1 MVIPLDYYRILGTPL
16 TVTDEQLTT
25 AYQDRIRQLPRR
37 EYSELAIASRRHLL
51 EQGYQLLIDPQRRS
65 EYQQQFLEGNDSQI
79 SGIKIEDNQ
88 LTGALLLLQEL
99 GEYDLVASLGQDY
112 LHTPHPQK
120 PIQERAD
127 IILSIVLAKL
137 ELSREH
143 WHRKDYEQAALIA
156 SQALDLL
163 RKDDLFPLVQAEI
176 TTDVHKLRPYRILEL
191 LATDLTATTEREQGL
206 QLLQSMLQERR
217 GMEGKGNDR
226 SGLNLDKFLQFIQQL
241 RPHLTVAEQLTL
253 FKREA
258 QRPSWVATYL
268 KVYAL
273 IAQGFAYKQA
283 VYIQEAQETL
293 VRLGQRQDVSVEM
306 AISALL
312 LGQTAIAIGLLEKSQ
327 ETEPIE
333 YIRSQSG
340 NSGELLLGLCRYGE
354 RWLQTEVFCHF
365 RDLVDQIASL
375 KDYFANAQVQA
386 YLEPL
391 AAAIVPESDLLPVPS
406 TSFPSFLPNGGVL
419 TMRESYPSPSQ
430 SLPSSR
436 SHYPERV
443 TMGNTSRLKPYPT
456 PDSGYRT
463 QGNLVLT
470 PDYSPTPKRYPRR
483 RRPPLTETAVHPE
496 NLPALPAPR
505 PKTPKKR
512 KKFPK
517 KARLI
522 LGLFGMG
529 ILGLSVLAV
538 QALQAHRS
546 PLASLS
552 GEQLEI
558 FLNQPPLE
566 IADSSAL
573 ALVQSAPTIT
583 PLQAQKI
590 LESWLSVKTQAL
602 GKTHQ
607 VDQLKKVLA
616 EPMLST
622 WRKRAQGLGGTDY
635 WQYQHQV
642 QVQSLQVSPQNPNL
656 ATLEAIVKEK
666 ANYYAQG
673 TLNPQKSFNDNL
685 RVRYHLVRIQDQWLI
700 KDSQV
705 LPK

>member
-1 MVIPLDYYRILGTPL
+1 
-16 TVTDEQLTT
+16 
-25 AYQDRIRQLPRR
+25 
-37 EYSELAIASRRHLL
+37 
-51 EQGYQLLIDPQRRS
+51 
-65 EYQQQFLEGNDSQI
+65 
-79 SGIKIEDNQ
+79 
-88 LTGALLLLQEL
+88 
-99 GEYDLVASLGQDY
+99 
-112 LHTPHPQK
+112 
-120 PIQERAD
+120 
-127 IILSIVLAKL
+127 
-137 ELSREH
+137 
-143 WHRKDYEQAALIA
+143 
-156 SQALDLL
+156 
-163 RKDDLFPLVQAEI
+163 
-176 TTDVHKLRPYRILEL
+176 
-191 LATDLTATTEREQGL
+191 
-206 QLLQSMLQERR
+206 
-217 GMEGKGNDR
+217 
-226 SGLNLDKFLQFIQQL
+226 
-241 RPHLTVAEQLTL
+241 
-253 FKREA
+253 
-258 QRPSWVATYL
+258 
-268 KVYAL
+268 
-273 IAQGFAYKQA
+273 
-283 VYIQEAQETL
+283 
-293 VRLGQRQDVSVEM
+293 
-306 AISALL
+306 
-312 LGQTAIAIGLLEKSQ
+312 
-327 ETEPIE
+327 
-333 YIRSQSG
+333 
-340 NSGELLLGLCRYGE
+340 
-354 RWLQTEVFCHF
+354 
-365 RDLVDQIASL
+365 
-375 KDYFANAQVQA
+375 
-386 YLEPL
+386 
-391 AAAIVPESDLLPVPS
+391 
-406 TSFPSFLPNGGVL
+406 
-419 TMRESYPSPSQ
+419 
-430 SLPSSR
+430 
-436 SHYPERV
+436 
-443 TMGNTSRLKPYPT
+443 MGNTSRLKPYPT

-566 IADSSAL
+566 IADSSSL

-685 RVRYHLVRIQDQWLI
+685 RVRYHLVRLQDQWLI